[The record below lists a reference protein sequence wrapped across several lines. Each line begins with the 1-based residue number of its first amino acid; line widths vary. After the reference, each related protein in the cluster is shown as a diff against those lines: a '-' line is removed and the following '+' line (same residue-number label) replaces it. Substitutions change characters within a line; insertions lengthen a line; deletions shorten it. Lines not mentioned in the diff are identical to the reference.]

1 MTGANLTLV
10 RFRKQ
15 AEQDE
20 QDVLPLI
27 RGVTRLLVVSGLG
40 FVVCVLCIA
49 WAVVS

>member
-1 MTGANLTLV
+1 MTGAHITLV
-10 RFRKQ
+10 RLRKH
-15 AEQDE
+15 E

-27 RGVTRLLVVSGLG
+27 QGVTRLLVVSGLG